1 MGTKFVNQDGLT
13 IRFGTRVQ
21 GDDRNV
27 QAQPTTGGVVQ
38 QLIFRV
44 DLADIN
50 ATDAV
55 TGSAGEFVNA
65 ALIPANATVQEVTVI
80 TEIVAAST
88 GAADVILGHYT
99 IAAATGLLVLVD
111 ADSLLDAGSS
121 ALADFSVIGESLVI
135 DKATGGAALG
145 KTTLGANPTVLAAA
159 SLTEVYTA
167 GRLKFIVDYV
177 LQDG

>member
-21 GDDRNV
+21 GDDRDV
-27 QAQPTTGGVVQ
+27 PSQTSTGGLVQ
-38 QLIFRV
+38 QLTFRV

-50 ATDAV
+50 ATDAAS
-55 TGSAGEFVNA
+55 GSDGEFVNS
-65 ALIPANATVQEVTVI
+65 ALIPANATVQAVSVI

-99 IAAATGLLVLVD
+99 LSAGVLVLVD

-121 ALADFSVIGESLVI
+121 ALADFSAVGETMVI

-145 KTTLGANPTVLAAA
+145 KTTLGSSPTVLACA